1 MTCVWSI
8 RIKKEKEG
16 DFEATLSFFLLY
28 FVFDV
33 VFVPFR
39 SIAGDHLA
47 DETGEEEHHT
57 YDHGKDGEVEQR
69 LVGDGSEMDA
79 LGLVDKFRDDHPDR
93 HHEAYQEHQQ
103 AGEAEEMHR
112 LLAECAK
119 EPQ

>member
-1 MTCVWSI
+1 MTL
-8 RIKKEKEG
+8 RPP
-16 DFEATLSFFLLY
+16 SFSLLY

-57 YDHGKDGEVEQR
+57 DDHGKDGEVQQR